1 MPKGFQAELATL
13 ESSVLPEEILNRLRA
28 IK

>member
-13 ESSVLPEEILNRLRA
+13 ESSAPPEEILNRLRA

>member
-13 ESSVLPEEILNRLRA
+13 DSFAPPEEILYRLRA